1 MKRRICAEAQG
12 DGVPCLSVR
21 VACDECVRARPLRK
35 RLRRRQNVAETPAPE
50 AAATDSSA
58 DGPRSLRDDTR

>member
-1 MKRRICAEAQG
+1 MKHRICAEAQG

-35 RLRRRQNVAETPAPE
+35 RVRRRRPPRIGKNPEPVVTGSPAI
-50 AAATDSSA
+50 ATDPKA
-58 DGPRSLRDDTR
+58 R